1 MLFPRRGEED
11 RALPLR
17 MRREECSRRRQNRSG
32 PWRPAAARHDSLLNS
47 LRLPP
52 ITSPHRDLGE
62 QACSTDIGAI
72 QFSFHLR
79 DSDHRNCLAIRANL
93 EFSATSNCCGRFR
106 SNRFPGVIST
116 CRRVI
121 KLPKRT
127 AGCPNL
133 AWELSWARREQ
144 VSAQKLLTRN
154 VSERVVDK
162 DNHNHL
168 RDCLKYLALSLP
180 APAQTQLEV
189 RLAAMAKWHPNH

>member
-1 MLFPRRGEED
+1 
-11 RALPLR
+11 
-17 MRREECSRRRQNRSG
+17 
-32 PWRPAAARHDSLLNS
+32 

-62 QACSTDIGAI
+62 QVCSTDIGTI

-79 DSDHRNCLAIRANL
+79 NPDDRGCLAIRANL

-116 CRRVI
+116 CRGVI
-121 KLPKRT
+121 KLPERT

-133 AWELSWARREQ
+133 TWELSRARREQ
-144 VSAQKLLTRN
+144 LSAQKLLTGN
-154 VSERVVDK
+154 VSERVVDN

-168 RDCLKYLALSLP
+168 RDWLKYL
-180 APAQTQLEV
+180 V
-189 RLAAMAKWHPNH
+189 RCPRPR